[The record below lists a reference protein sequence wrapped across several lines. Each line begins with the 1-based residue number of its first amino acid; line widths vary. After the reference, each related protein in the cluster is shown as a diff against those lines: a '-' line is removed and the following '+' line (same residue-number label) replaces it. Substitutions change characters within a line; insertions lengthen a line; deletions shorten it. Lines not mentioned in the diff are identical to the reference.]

1 MNVIRGVELAYAW
14 HAMCQDTKDWA
25 IVQLKDYIAQ
35 LRALD
40 PPSTDGAVTS
50 VIGGP
55 LRDGSRV
62 GLKQFGPFRN
72 HDDFHQFLRAGS
84 TVDSF
89 GAFQDTAKVLISH
102 GQQYATKF
110 THGDLAPRNIMMKED
125 GTITAIVDWD
135 SAGWFPEYWE
145 YTKANFTSQAP
156 ESERLRADMMSNFRR
171 QAALWIYVD
180 LDQFIRVYLNRS
192 NVF

>member
-14 HAMCQDTKDWA
+14 HTMCQDTKDWV
-25 IVQLKDYIAQ
+25 IVQLQDYIAQ

-62 GLKQFGPFRN
+62 GLRQFGPFRN
-72 HDDFHQFLRAGS
+72 HDDFHQFLRAGF